1 MISNHK
7 KVFYY
12 RKDDFFIEIPEAPFY
27 GKSGH
32 KIDHFPELYS
42 IVFFRKGNLFCILE
56 QLKYANKQSRYL
68 SCIHY
73 YSTDKLFIII

>member
-12 RKDDFFIEIPEAPFY
+12 GKDDFFFIEIPEAPFY

-32 KIDHFPELYS
+32 KIDHFPELYF
-42 IVFFRKGNLFCILE
+42 IVFF
-56 QLKYANKQSRYL
+56 S
-68 SCIHY
+68 
-73 YSTDKLFIII
+73 

>member
-12 RKDDFFIEIPEAPFY
+12 GKDDFFIEIPEAPFY

-42 IVFFRKGNLFCILE
+42 IVFFFVKVICIV
-56 QLKYANKQSRYL
+56 
-68 SCIHY
+68 
-73 YSTDKLFIII
+73 F